1 MRVPNPSVR
10 RAVRRASLAVAASAA
25 AIVACAGLAVADCGP
40 GIGSGTDSA
49 YVAPSNSHSTATWN
63 NVTKYLTLSAYGT
76 AMASNSCVTG
86 WFDWGVPGG
95 SSHYDARAARVC
107 RNGSS
112 YGGSWNENPIVA
124 GIQKYGTCYAIN
136 NADLAHSTCT
146 RSGLSTCPLSVSP
159 VLPNNVTSYYIL
171 NANGSTAYW
180 ASNPT
185 SPTS

>member
-1 MRVPNPSVR
+1 MQSVALVWLWQPAPQPSWPAPAWQLLIADRVSAPAQTR
-10 RAVRRASLAVAASAA
+10 R
-25 AIVACAGLAVADCGP
+25 
-40 GIGSGTDSA
+40 